1 MDSER
6 PPQRWGVF
14 FYRGIYTSGIKI
26 FIGESPMFRKSLVY
40 CGIAAPILY
49 VITVIVGAAL
59 RTDYSHIVNAVSE
72 LLSNGA
78 PNKAVLDVIFNIY
91 NVLLLAFAFGG
102 YIVLKNAHRLSRV
115 SMGIFIATQIISL
128 SWFMFPMDPLG
139 SEATFAGTMH
149 NILGGVVAFATIL
162 MPILMGLGLRRAEGF
177 QTYVNYSFICSAII
191 FIAAPTGILLQ
202 SQGVQM
208 FGFFERITIGTYEIW
223 LFVTALN
230 LLKIM
235 QRDI

>member
-1 MDSER
+1 
-6 PPQRWGVF
+6 
-14 FYRGIYTSGIKI
+14 
-26 FIGESPMFRKSLVY
+26 MFRKSLVY
-40 CGIAAPILY
+40 CGIAAPIIY

-59 RTDYSHIVNAVSE
+59 RNDYSHIVNAVSE

-78 PNKAVLDVIFNIY
+78 PNKAVLDVIFNMY
-91 NVLLLAFAFGG
+91 NVLLLAFAIGG
-102 YIVLKNAHRLSRV
+102 FIVLKNAHRLSRI

-128 SWFMFPMDPLG
+128 SWFLFPMDPLG
-139 SEATFAGTMH
+139 AEATFAGTMH
-149 NILGGVVAFATIL
+149 NVLGGVVAFATIL
-162 MPILMGLGLRRAEGF
+162 MPILMGAGLRQSEGF
-177 QTYVNYSFICSAII
+177 QKYVIYSFICSAII
-191 FIAAPTGILLQ
+191 FIAAPTGIILQ
-202 SQGVQM
+202 SQGVQV